1 MKRNSIIAGGAAM
14 SLAFVLA
21 LTSCDKNEI
30 SGSEAPVV
38 TLETV
43 EEGLSSVSF
52 RITATNAS
60 EVAYVEQ
67 DDLSSVPS
75 AKAILTAG
83 TKVSATEAE
92 EIVKTDCT
100 PGETYYFAA
109 AAVSES
115 GEYSEVATI
124 SLTAAG
130 TDCSFE
136 FTINTTTDEAIV
148 YTVVP
153 SNENVPYIVSVL
165 PEETYGKSS
174 DDEIFDAISK
184 TIAASA
190 EAAGKELAEYIESI
204 SHKGTYGGSAL
215 GLTAETSYLLVA
227 VGIESDGSQSSPL
240 ARESVSTT
248 APKVEMTFEMS
259 VTDISS
265 YSAHFTVKPNTNDNY
280 IFLCQPAANYPDV
293 HVDDPEEPGVAVK
306 VDNTDEANKAADA
319 YIDGVKHMLDQ
330 GMGLYQ
336 GGYDLTM
343 DDLTSDTK
351 YYYFAFA
358 YEPGLGRQSDCQMWV
373 FTTKHGYTPEEF
385 KATIDFQTITST
397 TVVVDVTPEN
407 EEMYGTY
414 WGAFAFPTA
423 DYSAQKA
430 QDAVEDMLEEH
441 VKLQQENGNANYT
454 IRDAVQSILYNGIQ
468 QFLLVENLLPGTDY
482 TFVLVP
488 VAADGTPAANNY
500 VVTSTFKTMSDS
512 ADGPT
517 ASVELLGY
525 YDADAV
531 YEANIFADM
540 SKPSQAGAYYIAAF
554 KVTLAEKAALCRYLV
569 AEGSNYE
576 SEDAMIGEYDSYTEM
591 TDDQFL
597 TMYGDPSWTEI
608 PAGNYEDETT
618 AYIFVLK
625 PYYDADNFTSPAIWG
640 AKNTLIVMAKN
651 DEGVWG
657 ASGRKFFY
665 ISSATGYYGQNI
677 PEKGQVLGDV
687 ADLKSLVESLGQ

>member
-165 PEETYGKSS
+165 PAATFGESS
-174 DDEIFDAISK
+174 DDEIFEAIVN
-184 TIAASA
+184 TIAESA
-190 EAAGKELAEYIESI
+190 EESGETMAEYIESI

-259 VTDISS
+259 VSDITS
-265 YSAHFTVKPNTNDNY
+265 YSAYLSINPNTNDNY
-280 IFLCQPAANYPDV
+280 VFLCQPANSYPEVDV
-293 HVDDPEEPGVAVK
+293 PDPEEPGVAVK
-306 VDNTDEANKAADA
+306 VEDQEAANLAAETYVA
-319 YIDGVKHMLDQ
+319 GVGHLLNQ
-330 GMGLYQ
+330 GMGLYS
-336 GGYDLTM
+336 GGYNLTM
-343 DDLTSDTK
+343 SDLASDTK

-358 YEPGLGRQSDCQMWV
+358 YEPGLGIQSDCQMWV
-373 FTTKHGYTPEEF
+373 FTTLHGYTPEEF
-385 KATIDFQTITST
+385 DADIQLNTIAST
-397 TVVVDVTPEN
+397 TIEFDVIPK
-407 EEMYGTY
+407 EEGMYGTY
-414 WGAFAFPTA
+414 WYALAVPTA
-423 DYSAQKA
+423 EYDMEKCQDQVVQMLEDYVKQQQEAGNENYSIY
-430 QDAVEDMLEEH
+430 DAVSSVLFNGA
-441 VKLQQENGNANYT
+441 QEFVLINDLT
-454 IRDAVQSILYNGIQ
+454 
-468 QFLLVENLLPGTDY
+468 PGTDY
-482 TFVLVP
+482 TLVLVP
-488 VAADGTPAANNY
+488 FANDGTPADNH
-500 VVTSTFKTMSDS
+500 VVTKEFTTM
-512 ADGPT
+512 ADASEGPAT
-517 ASVELLGY
+517 TVELVGY
-525 YDADAV
+525 YDAD
-531 YEANIFADM
+531 EAFELGIFEGM
-540 SKPSQAGAYYIAAF
+540 TKPKAEDSYYIAAF
-554 KVTLAEKAALCRYLV
+554 KVTLDDSAVLCRYYDD
-569 AEGSNYE
+569 AIGNNYE
-576 SEDAMIGEYDSYTEM
+576 SEDAAINDFDTYFEKSDDEY
-591 TDDQFL
+591 L
-597 TMYGDPSWTEI
+597 TSLGDASWNVI
-608 PAGNYEDETT
+608 PEGNYADANT
-618 AYIFVLK
+618 AYIFLREA
-625 PYYDADNFTSPAIWG
+625 YYDRWDIDIIG
-640 AKNTLIVMAKN
+640 ATRHTLIVMSQNEA
-651 DEGVWG
+651 GVWG
-657 ASGRKFFY
+657 QSGRKFFY
-665 ISSATGYYGQNI
+665 MYSPLSAASNK
-677 PEKGQVLGDV
+677 PDKGQVLSDIN
-687 ADLKSLVESLGQ
+687 DLKTLVESLGQ

>member
-1 MKRNSIIAGGAAM
+1 MKRNAIIAGTAL
-14 SLAFVLA
+14 SLACVLA
-21 LTSCDKNEI
+21 LSSCKKDEI
-30 SGSEAPVV
+30 NASEAPTVK
-38 TLETV
+38 LEAV
-43 EEGLSSVSF
+43 EQGISTVSF
-52 RITATNAS
+52 RITATNAA

-75 AKAILTAG
+75 ARAILTAG
-83 TKVSATEAE
+83 EKAAASDVIE
-92 EIVKTDCT
+92 KGDCT

-109 AAVSES
+109 AAVSET

-148 YTVVP
+148 YTVTP
-153 SNENVPYIVSVL
+153 SDDNVSYVVSVL
-165 PEETYGKSS
+165 PAATFGESS
-174 DDEIFDAISK
+174 DDEIFDAIVNAI
-184 TIAASA
+184 TESA
-190 EAAGKELAEYIESI
+190 EESGETMAEYIESI
-204 SHKGTYGGSAL
+204 SKKGEEHGTVL
-215 GLTAETSYLLVA
+215 NLTAKTAYLLVA

-248 APKVEMTFEMS
+248 APKDEMTFEMS

-280 IFLCQPAANYPDV
+280 IFLCHPAANYSDV
-293 HVDDPEEPGVAVK
+293 NVDDPEEKGVPVK
-306 VDNTDEANKAADA
+306 VDNTVEANKAADA
-319 YIDGVKHMLDQ
+319 YIEGVKHLLDQ
-330 GMGLYQ
+330 NIGLYQ
-336 GGYDLTM
+336 GSYDLTM
-343 DDLTSDTK
+343 DLTSDTK

-385 KATIDFQTITST
+385 KATIDFKTITST

-430 QDAVEDMLEEH
+430 QDAVVDMLEAH

-454 IRDAVQSILYNGIQ
+454 IQDAVQSILYNGIQ

-488 VAADGTPAANNY
+488 VASDGTPADNDY

-531 YEANIFADM
+531 YEANIFPVM

-677 PEKGQVLGDV
+677 PEKGQVLSDV
-687 ADLKSLVESLGQ
+687 ADLKTLVESLGQ

>member
-1 MKRNSIIAGGAAM
+1 MKRNLIIAGGAAM

-165 PEETYGKSS
+165 PAATFGESS
-174 DDEIFDAISK
+174 DDEIFEAIVN
-184 TIAASA
+184 TIAESA
-190 EAAGKELAEYIESI
+190 EESGETMAEYIESI
-204 SHKGTYGGSAL
+204 SHKGAYGGSAL
-215 GLTAETSYLLVA
+215 NLTAETAYLLVA

-259 VTDISS
+259 VSDITS
-265 YSAHFTVKPNTNDNY
+265 YSAYLSINPNTNDNY
-280 IFLCQPAANYPDV
+280 VFLCQPANSYPEVDV
-293 HVDDPEEPGVAVK
+293 PDPEEPGVAVK
-306 VDNTDEANKAADA
+306 VEDQEAANLAAETYVA
-319 YIDGVKHMLDQ
+319 GVGHLLNQ
-330 GMGLYQ
+330 GMGLYS
-336 GGYDLTM
+336 GGYNLTM
-343 DDLTSDTK
+343 SDLASDTK

-358 YEPGLGRQSDCQMWV
+358 YEPGLGIQSDCQMWV
-373 FTTKHGYTPEEF
+373 FTTLHGYTPEEF
-385 KATIDFQTITST
+385 DADIQLNTIAST
-397 TVVVDVTPEN
+397 TIEFDVTPK
-407 EEMYGTY
+407 EEGMYGTY
-414 WGAFAFPTA
+414 WYALAVPTA
-423 DYSAQKA
+423 EYDLEKCQDQVVQMLEDYVKQQQEGGNENYSIY
-430 QDAVEDMLEEH
+430 DAVSSVLFNGAQEFMLISD
-441 VKLQQENGNANYT
+441 LT
-454 IRDAVQSILYNGIQ
+454 
-468 QFLLVENLLPGTDY
+468 PGTDY
-482 TFVLVP
+482 TLVLVP
-488 VAADGTPAANNY
+488 FANDGTPADNH
-500 VVTSTFKTMSDS
+500 VVTKEFTTM
-512 ADGPT
+512 ADASEGPAT
-517 ASVELLGY
+517 TVELVGY
-525 YDADAV
+525 YDADEA
-531 YEANIFADM
+531 YELGIFEGM
-540 SKPSQAGAYYIAAF
+540 TKPKAEDSYYIAAF
-554 KVTLAEKAALCRYLV
+554 KVTLDDSAVLCRYYDD
-569 AEGSNYE
+569 AIGNNYE
-576 SEDAMIGEYDSYTEM
+576 SEDAAINDWDTYFEKSDDEY
-591 TDDQFL
+591 L
-597 TMYGDPSWTEI
+597 TSLGDASWNVI
-608 PAGNYEDETT
+608 PEGNYADANT
-618 AYIFVLK
+618 AYIFLREA
-625 PYYDADNFTSPAIWG
+625 YYDRWDVDIIG
-640 AKNTLIVMAKN
+640 ATRHTLIVMSQNEA
-651 DEGVWG
+651 GVWG
-657 ASGRKFFY
+657 KSGRKFFY
-665 ISSATGYYGQNI
+665 INSPLAEASNK
-677 PEKGQVLGDV
+677 PDKGQVLSDINE
-687 ADLKSLVESLGQ
+687 LKSLVESLGQ

>member
-1 MKRNSIIAGGAAM
+1 MKRNAIIAGTAL
-14 SLAFVLA
+14 SLACVLA
-21 LTSCDKNEI
+21 LSSCKKDEI
-30 SGSEAPVV
+30 NASEAPTVK
-38 TLETV
+38 LEAV
-43 EEGLSSVSF
+43 EQGISTVSF
-52 RITATNAS
+52 RITATNAA

-75 AKAILTAG
+75 ARAILTAG
-83 TKVSATEAE
+83 EKAAASDVIE
-92 EIVKTDCT
+92 KGDCT

-109 AAVSES
+109 AAVSET

-136 FTINTTTDEAIV
+136 FTIHTTTDEAIV
-148 YTVVP
+148 YTVTP
-153 SNENVPYIVSVL
+153 SDKNVSYVVSVL
-165 PEETYGKSS
+165 PAEKFGKSS
-174 DDEIFDAISK
+174 DDEIFEAIVNAI
-184 TIAASA
+184 TESA
-190 EAAGKELAEYIESI
+190 EESGETMAEYIESI
-204 SHKGTYGGSAL
+204 SLKDTNNGSAL
-215 GLTAETSYLLVA
+215 NLTAETAYLLVA

-240 ARESVSTT
+240 AKERVSTT
-248 APKVEMTFEMS
+248 AHKDEMTFKMS

-265 YSAHFTVKPNTNDNY
+265 YSAHLTVEPNTNDNY
-280 IFLCQPAANYPDV
+280 IFLCQPATNYPDV
-293 HVDDPEEPGVAVK
+293 NVDDPEEQGVPVK
-306 VDNTDEANKAADA
+306 VDNTVEANKAADA
-319 YIDGVKHMLDQ
+319 YIESLKYWLDQ
-330 GMGLYQ
+330 NIGLYQ

-343 DDLTSDTK
+343 DLTSDTK

-423 DYSAQKA
+423 EYSPQTA
-430 QDAVEDMLEEH
+430 QDAVVDMLEAH

-454 IRDAVQSILYNGIQ
+454 IQDAVQSILYNGIQ
-468 QFLLVENLLPGTDY
+468 QFLLVENLDPGTDY

-488 VAADGTPAANNY
+488 VHADGTPAANNY

-531 YEANIFADM
+531 YEANIFPVM
-540 SKPSQAGAYYIAAF
+540 SKPAYEGAYYIAAF
-554 KVTLAEKAALCRYLV
+554 KVTLAETAVRCRYYV
-569 AEGSNYE
+569 MEGGNYE
-576 SEDAMIGEYDSYTEM
+576 SEDAMIGEWDTYMEM
-591 TDDQFL
+591 TDDQFI
-597 TMYGDPSWTEI
+597 TQIGDSQWIDI
-608 PAGNYEDETT
+608 PEGNYLDGTT

-625 PYYDADNFTSPAIWG
+625 AYYDADMFTNMQVWG
-640 AKNTLIVMAKN
+640 AKNTLIVMAQ
-651 DEGVWG
+651 DDADVWG

-665 ISSATGYYGQNI
+665 ISSPNEKYGPNQ
-677 PEKGQVLGDV
+677 PAKGQVLGNVDE
-687 ADLKSLVESLGQ
+687 LKSLVESLPE

>member
-1 MKRNSIIAGGAAM
+1 MKRNAIIAGTAL
-14 SLAFVLA
+14 SLACVLA
-21 LTSCDKNEI
+21 LSSCKKDEI
-30 SGSEAPVV
+30 NASEAPTVK
-38 TLETV
+38 LEAV
-43 EEGLSSVSF
+43 EQGISTVSF
-52 RITATNAS
+52 RITATNAA

-75 AKAILTAG
+75 ARAILTAG
-83 TKVSATEAE
+83 EKAAASDVIE
-92 EIVKTDCT
+92 KGDCT

-109 AAVSES
+109 AAVSET

-148 YTVVP
+148 YTVKP
-153 SNENVPYIVSVL
+153 TDDNVSYVVSVL
-165 PEETYGKSS
+165 PAATFGESS
-174 DDEIFDAISK
+174 DDEIFAAIVDAIEK
-184 TIAASA
+184 SA
-190 EAAGKELAEYIESI
+190 EESGETMAEYIESI
-204 SHKGTYGGSAL
+204 SHKGVYGGQARN
-215 GLTAETSYLLVA
+215 LTAKTAYLLVA
-227 VGIESDGSQSSPL
+227 VGIESDGSQSSLL
-240 ARESVSTT
+240 AKETVSTT
-248 APKVEMTFEMS
+248 APKDEMTFEMS

-280 IFLCQPAANYPDV
+280 IFLCHPAANYPDV
-293 HVDDPEEPGVAVK
+293 NVDDPEEKGVPVK
-306 VDNTDEANKAADA
+306 VDNTDEANKAAEA
-319 YIDGVKHMLDQ
+319 YIEGVKHLLDQ
-330 GMGLYQ
+330 NIGLYQ
-336 GGYDLTM
+336 GSYDLTM
-343 DDLTSDTK
+343 DLTSDTK

-385 KATIDFQTITST
+385 NAKIDFKTITST

-430 QDAVEDMLEEH
+430 QDAVVDMLEAH

-454 IRDAVQSILYNGIQ
+454 IQDAVQSILYNGVQ
-468 QFLLVENLLPGTDY
+468 KFLLVENLLPGTDY

-488 VAADGTPAANNY
+488 VASDGTPADNNY

-531 YEANIFADM
+531 YEANIFPVM
-540 SKPSQAGAYYIAAF
+540 SKPAYEGAYYIAAF
-554 KVTLAEKAALCRYLV
+554 KVTLAETAVRCRYYV
-569 AEGSNYE
+569 MEGGNYE
-576 SEDAMIGEYDSYTEM
+576 SEDAMIGEWDTYMEM
-591 TDDQFL
+591 TDDQFI
-597 TMYGDPSWTEI
+597 TQIGDSQWIDI
-608 PAGNYEDETT
+608 PEGNYLDGTT

-625 PYYDADNFTSPAIWG
+625 AYYDADMFTGMKVWG
-640 AKNTLIVMAKN
+640 AKNTLIVMAQDA
-651 DEGVWG
+651 DEVWG

-665 ISSATGYYGQNI
+665 ISSPNEMYGSNL
-677 PEKGQVLGDV
+677 PEKGQVLGNV
-687 ADLKSLVESLGQ
+687 ADLKSLVESLPE

>member
-1 MKRNSIIAGGAAM
+1 M

-259 VTDISS
+259 VSDITS
-265 YSAHFTVKPNTNDNY
+265 YSVYISINPNTNDNY
-280 IFLCQPAANYPDV
+280 VFLCQPANSYPEVDV
-293 HVDDPEEPGVAVK
+293 PDPEEPGVAVK
-306 VDNTDEANKAADA
+306 VEDQEAANLAAETYVA
-319 YIDGVKHMLDQ
+319 GVGHLLNQ
-330 GMGLYQ
+330 GMGLYS
-336 GGYDLTM
+336 GGYNLTM
-343 DDLTSDTK
+343 SDLASDTK
-351 YYYFAFA
+351 YYYFVFA
-358 YEPGLGRQSDCQMWV
+358 YEPGLGIQSDCQMWV
-373 FTTKHGYTPEEF
+373 FTTLHGYTPEEF
-385 KATIDFQTITST
+385 DADVQLNTIAST
-397 TVVVDVTPEN
+397 TIEFDVIPK
-407 EEMYGTY
+407 EEGMYGTY
-414 WGAFAFPTA
+414 WYALAVPTA
-423 DYSAQKA
+423 EYDMEKCQDQVVQILDEYVKQQQEAGNENYSIY
-430 QDAVEDMLEEH
+430 DAVSSVLFNGA
-441 VKLQQENGNANYT
+441 QEFVLINDLT
-454 IRDAVQSILYNGIQ
+454 
-468 QFLLVENLLPGTDY
+468 PGTDY
-482 TFVLVP
+482 TLVLVP
-488 VAADGTPAANNY
+488 FANDGTPADNH
-500 VVTSTFKTMSDS
+500 VVTKEFTTM
-512 ADGPT
+512 ADASEGPAT
-517 ASVELLGY
+517 TVELVGY
-525 YDADAV
+525 YDADEA
-531 YEANIFADM
+531 YELGIFEGM
-540 SKPSQAGAYYIAAF
+540 TKPKAEDSYYIAAF
-554 KVTLAEKAALCRYLV
+554 KVTLDDSAVLCRYYDD
-569 AEGSNYE
+569 AIGNNYE
-576 SEDAMIGEYDSYTEM
+576 SEDAAINDWDTYIEKSDDEY
-591 TDDQFL
+591 L
-597 TMYGDPSWTEI
+597 TSLGDASWNVI
-608 PAGNYEDETT
+608 PEGNYADANT
-618 AYIFVLK
+618 AYIFLREA
-625 PYYDADNFTSPAIWG
+625 YYDRWDVDIVG
-640 AKNTLIVMAKN
+640 ATRHTLIVMSQNEA
-651 DEGVWG
+651 GVWG
-657 ASGRKFFY
+657 KSGRKFFY
-665 ISSATGYYGQNI
+665 INSPLAEASNK
-677 PEKGQVLGDV
+677 PDKGQVLSDINE
-687 ADLKSLVESLGQ
+687 LKSLVESLGQ

>member
-1 MKRNSIIAGGAAM
+1 MKRNAIIAGTAL
-14 SLAFVLA
+14 SLACVLA
-21 LTSCDKNEI
+21 LSSCKKDEI
-30 SGSEAPVV
+30 NASEAPTVK
-38 TLETV
+38 LEAV
-43 EEGLSSVSF
+43 EQGISTVSF
-52 RITATNAS
+52 RITATNAA

-75 AKAILTAG
+75 ARAILTAG
-83 TKVSATEAE
+83 EKAAASDVIE
-92 EIVKTDCT
+92 KGDCT

-109 AAVSES
+109 AAVSET

-148 YTVVP
+148 YTVTP
-153 SNENVPYIVSVL
+153 SDDNVSYVVSVL
-165 PEETYGKSS
+165 PAATFGESS
-174 DDEIFDAISK
+174 DDEIFDAIVNAI
-184 TIAASA
+184 TESA
-190 EAAGKELAEYIESI
+190 EESGETMAEYIESI
-204 SHKGTYGGSAL
+204 SKKGEEHGTVL
-215 GLTAETSYLLVA
+215 NLTAKTAYLLVA

-248 APKVEMTFEMS
+248 APKDEMTFEMS

-280 IFLCQPAANYPDV
+280 IFLCHPAANYSDV
-293 HVDDPEEPGVAVK
+293 NVDDPEEKGVPVK
-306 VDNTDEANKAADA
+306 VDNTVEANKAADA
-319 YIDGVKHMLDQ
+319 YIEGVKHLLDQ
-330 GMGLYQ
+330 NIGLYQ
-336 GGYDLTM
+336 GSYDLTM
-343 DDLTSDTK
+343 DLTSDTK

-385 KATIDFQTITST
+385 KATIDFKTITST

-430 QDAVEDMLEEH
+430 QDAVVDMLEAH

-454 IRDAVQSILYNGIQ
+454 IQDAVQSILYNGIQ

-488 VAADGTPAANNY
+488 VASDGTPADNDY

-531 YEANIFADM
+531 YEANIFPVM

-576 SEDAMIGEYDSYTEM
+576 SEDAMIGEYDSYMEM

-677 PEKGQVLGDV
+677 PEKGQVLSDV
-687 ADLKSLVESLGQ
+687 ADLKTLVESLGQ

>member
-1 MKRNSIIAGGAAM
+1 MKRNAIIAGTAL
-14 SLAFVLA
+14 SLACVLA
-21 LTSCDKNEI
+21 LSSCKKDEI
-30 SGSEAPVV
+30 NASEAPTVK
-38 TLETV
+38 LEAV
-43 EEGLSSVSF
+43 EQGISTVSF
-52 RITATNAS
+52 RITATNAA

-75 AKAILTAG
+75 ARAILTAG
-83 TKVSATEAE
+83 EKAAASDVIE
-92 EIVKTDCT
+92 KGDCT

-109 AAVSES
+109 AAVSET

-136 FTINTTTDEAIV
+136 FTIHTTTDEAIV
-148 YTVVP
+148 YTVTP
-153 SNENVPYIVSVL
+153 SDDNVSYVVSVL
-165 PEETYGKSS
+165 PAATFGESS
-174 DDEIFDAISK
+174 DDEIFDAIVNAI
-184 TIAASA
+184 TESA
-190 EAAGKELAEYIESI
+190 EESGETMAEYIESI
-204 SHKGTYGGSAL
+204 SKKGEEHGTVL
-215 GLTAETSYLLVA
+215 NLTAKTAYLLVA

-248 APKVEMTFEMS
+248 APKDEMTFEMS

-280 IFLCQPAANYPDV
+280 IFLCHPAANYSDV
-293 HVDDPEEPGVAVK
+293 NVDDPEEKGVPVK
-306 VDNTDEANKAADA
+306 VDNTVEANKAADA
-319 YIDGVKHMLDQ
+319 YIEGVKHLLDQ
-330 GMGLYQ
+330 NIGLYQ
-336 GGYDLTM
+336 GSYDLTM
-343 DDLTSDTK
+343 DLTSDTK

-385 KATIDFQTITST
+385 KATIDFKTITST

-430 QDAVEDMLEEH
+430 QDAVSDMLEEH

-454 IRDAVQSILYNGIQ
+454 IQDAVQSILYNGIQ

-488 VAADGTPAANNY
+488 VASDGTPADNDY

-531 YEANIFADM
+531 YEANIFPVM

-677 PEKGQVLGDV
+677 PEKGQVLSDV
-687 ADLKSLVESLGQ
+687 ADLKTLVESLGQ

>member
-165 PEETYGKSS
+165 PAATFGESS
-174 DDEIFDAISK
+174 DDEIFEAIVN
-184 TIAASA
+184 TIAESA
-190 EAAGKELAEYIESI
+190 EESGETMAEYIESI

-227 VGIESDGSQSSPL
+227 VGIESDGSQGSPL
-240 ARESVSTT
+240 VKETVSTT
-248 APKVEMTFEMS
+248 APRPEMTFKMS
-259 VTDISS
+259 ATEITS
-265 YSAHFTVKPNTNDNY
+265 YSAHLMVSPVTNDNY
-280 IFLCQPAANYPDV
+280 VFLCQPANSYPDV
-293 HVDDPEEPGVAVK
+293 EVADPAEVGVAVR
-306 VDNTDEANKAADA
+306 VEDQDAANLAADT
-319 YIDGVKHMLDQ
+319 YIQGVGHLLNQ
-330 GMGLYQ
+330 GMGLSQ
-336 GGYDLTM
+336 GAYDLVM
-343 DDLTSDTK
+343 DDLASDTK
-351 YYYFAFA
+351 YYFFAFA
-358 YEPGLGRQSDCQMWV
+358 YEPALGRQSDCQMWV
-373 FTTKHGYTPEEF
+373 FTTQHGYTPDEF
-385 KATIDFQTITST
+385 RADVKFNAIAST
-397 TVVVDVTPEN
+397 TVQFDVTPV
-407 EEMYGTY
+407 EEGMYGTY
-414 WGAFAFPTA
+414 WYAFAIPTA
-423 DYSAQKA
+423 DYSADAAK
-430 QDAVEDMLEEH
+430 DAVTQLLEDH
-441 VKLQQENGNANYT
+441 VKQQQEAGNENYS
-454 IRDAVQSILYNGIQ
+454 IYDAVSSVLYNGVQEFMLIEG
-468 QFLLVENLLPGTDY
+468 LTAGTDY
-482 TFVLVP
+482 TLVLVP
-488 VAADGTPAANNY
+488 VANDGTPANQL
-500 VVTSTFKTMSDS
+500 VTVAFKTMADS
-512 ADGPT
+512 AGGP
-517 ASVELLGY
+517 ACSVELLGY
-525 YDADAV
+525 YNADDVFNAG
-531 YEANIFADM
+531 IFEGM
-540 SKPSQAGAYYIAAF
+540 KPLSNSNAYYIAAF
-554 KVTLAEKAALCRYLV
+554 KVSIDGESELCRYYDDIT
-569 AEGSNYE
+569 GNYE
-576 SEDAMIGEYDSYTEM
+576 SEDAAIGEWDTYYEKTDDSYLTGLGEAQWMTVSEGNYDSE
-591 TDDQFL
+591 
-597 TMYGDPSWTEI
+597 
-608 PAGNYEDETT
+608 GN
-618 AYIFVLK
+618 AYIFLLEA
-625 PYYDADNFTSPAIWG
+625 YYDADMVTGSRVWGSKHTLVVMARNSEGIWG
-640 AKNTLIVMAKN
+640 K
-651 DEGVWG
+651 
-657 ASGRKFFY
+657 SGRKFFY
-665 ISSATGYYGQNI
+665 MSTPEGHYGPNN
-677 PEKGQVLGDV
+677 PDKGQVLGDINE
-687 ADLKSLVESLGQ
+687 LKTLVESLGQ